1 MEEQP
6 RIKSYYEG
14 KQEIKQELRK
24 WIDEHRTYIEVEAG
38 IGVYRDHFS
47 SNDLVAFLDSL
58 K

>member
-1 MEEQP
+1 MEEN

-14 KQEIKQELRK
+14 KQDIKRELRE
-24 WIDEHRTYIEVEAG
+24 WIDEHRTYIEIEAG